1 MDANSGS
8 FPPETV
14 LAQLA
19 FPAPGPLGCAEFL
32 ISPQEIVGMRW
43 FAGSS
48 VQMPL
53 VWDESGT
60 VIFCPRS
67 VEAVQ
72 ARLEWWENSCVK
84 PMLAQY
90 AAQQQQMHLQQQ
102 QQQQMQMQ
110 MHHTQ
115 QQQQQQQQQHQQ
127 QWGNGGGRAGGKTNS
142 GGGGSSGN
150 TSTSGRI
157 GSSSSA
163 TTAATTATTVTP
175 NSEAAYRAN
184 LIDRGA
190 DHGWH
195 VLCGIK
201 IERIRRKR
209 QGTNNNKCRAP
220 RKFSSFAKQQQIP
233 HPTLLLSPTFPS
245 PPLPSTYRY

>member
-1 MDANSGS
+1 MDANNGS

-32 ISPQEIVGMRW
+32 IAPQDIVGMRW

-90 AAQQQQMHLQQQ
+90 AAQQQQMHQQQQMQQQQQQQ
-102 QQQQMQMQ
+102 QQQQMQM
-110 MHHTQ
+110 HHTQQYQ
-115 QQQQQQQQQHQQ
+115 QQQQQQ
-127 QWGNGGGRAGGKTNS
+127 WGSGGGRAGGKANS
-142 GGGGSSGN
+142 GSNSSGN
-150 TSTSGRI
+150 TSTGGRI
-157 GSSSSA
+157 SGSSSA
-163 TTAATTATTVTP
+163 TAAATTTTP

-190 DHGWH
+190 YHVGVWH
-195 VLCGIK
+195 LWQSKGSNA
-201 IERIRRKR
+201 RR
-209 QGTNNNKCRAP
+209 AAADSP
-220 RKFSSFAKQQQIP
+220 ISFA
-233 HPTLLLSPTFPS
+233 PT
-245 PPLPSTYRY
+245 